1 VFSTRKPT
9 VTLEL
14 SLLDVQ
20 QDRYREFAI
29 MFAILAILLLIA
41 WGLALF
47 AFHVTGFFI
56 HIVLVL
62 ALIMFVV
69 HFFTRRASGA

>member
-1 VFSTRKPT
+1 VRGTSPDLVIHGVK
-9 VTLEL
+9 
-14 SLLDVQ
+14 
-20 QDRYREFAI
+20 I
-29 MFAILAILLLIA
+29 MFAILAILLVIA

-62 ALIMFVV
+62 AVALFIV
-69 HFFTRRASGA
+69 HLLTGRNRSA

>member
-1 VFSTRKPT
+1 
-9 VTLEL
+9 
-14 SLLDVQ
+14 
-20 QDRYREFAI
+20 